1 LIALALLPLR
11 TMAIARARV
20 VPVPDAWGTT
30 GALVVVM
37 VMMVADIGPGCY

>member
-1 LIALALLPLR
+1 MIALALLPLG

-20 VPVPDAWGTT
+20 VPVPNAWGTT

-37 VMMVADIGPGCY
+37 VVADIGPGCY